1 MAACAHLDQVEV
13 LALPDQIDGC
23 AECLKSGD
31 RWVHLRMCHRCGQI
45 GCCDSSPNQHARKHA
60 LADGHLVVR
69 SAEPGESW
77 SYCFA
82 DDIAFELTSG

>member
-1 MAACAHLDQVEV
+1 MAACSHLDQVEV
-13 LALPDQIDGC
+13 FALPDQIDGC

-45 GCCDSSPNQHARKHA
+45 GCCDSSANQHARKHA

-69 SAEPGESW
+69 SAEPGEGW

-82 DDIAFELTSG
+82 DEIAFELTSG